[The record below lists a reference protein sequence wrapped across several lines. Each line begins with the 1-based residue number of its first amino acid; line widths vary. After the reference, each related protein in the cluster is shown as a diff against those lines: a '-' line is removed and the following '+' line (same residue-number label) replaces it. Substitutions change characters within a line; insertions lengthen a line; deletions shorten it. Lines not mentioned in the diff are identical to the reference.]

1 MASGG
6 WIDFLPGGV
15 VHFRPVDG
23 SSGKK
28 EDPPSCPGHPP
39 SVATLA
45 EPFCGLDP
53 PPFGRFVDGSVP
65 PEAPVVPNL
74 RRYRD
79 PYRERE
85 RTTPPATH
93 HAPHPANLLSKDLG
107 RPSCCLSLSL
117 SRFPRASRASPR
129 RLVGTETPQ
138 TVAAVASRSPQSRRV
153 AVCPR
158 GQAAEGEADVRSRVD
173 GADRARETRSSVP
186 ARRRKFLF
194 VGAGMTGGGSTG
206 REVRLRDVYRCF
218 EGGI

>member
-85 RTTPPATH
+85 REQLHPPHTMRHILPTSSQKTLA
-93 HAPHPANLLSKDLG
+93 APAAVS
-107 RPSCCLSLSL
+107 LSLSL
-117 SRFPRASRASPR
+117 SLSLSSRVSCLAASPR
-129 RLVGTETPQ
+129 WDRDAADRRSRRLEVSA
-138 TVAAVASRSPQSRRV
+138 VAARRCV
-153 AVCPR
+153 P
-158 GQAAEGEADVRSRVD
+158 
-173 GADRARETRSSVP
+173 TRP
-186 ARRRKFLF
+186 
-194 VGAGMTGGGSTG
+194 G
-206 REVRLRDVYRCF
+206 C
-218 EGGI
+218 